1 MNSTQDFSLKINGIK
16 GLCPAG
22 EKWAE
27 ENIINKKIPVL
38 SCEGPCVR
46 GDIARLA
53 ANLVS
58 KESPFARACYG
69 EVAMVPY
76 SAMTRWVKEAD
87 KIIMIDGCFLT
98 CIGRI
103 LNNLV
108 EKEKIV
114 HIDALTI
121 YKKYN
126 DLFDMEDVPED
137 ERKDT
142 ARNVADQILRWLKD
156 IIPTEQTSTS

>member
-1 MNSTQDFSLKINGIK
+1 
-16 GLCPAG
+16 
-22 EKWAE
+22 
-27 ENIINKKIPVL
+27 
-38 SCEGPCVR
+38 
-46 GDIARLA
+46 
-53 ANLVS
+53 
-58 KESPFARACYG
+58 
-69 EVAMVPY
+69 MVPY